1 MKKKY
6 IQPACEVV
14 EIKIESNLLVPSV
27 HDVDNNAD
35 LGGGGNDSG
44 YEGDVRARQVVGV
57 DWDDWEE

>member
-1 MKKKY
+1 MKKTY

-14 EIKIESNLLVPSV
+14 EIKIGSNLLQASEVQ
-27 HDVDNNAD
+27 DVKGNAN

-57 DWDDWEE
+57 DWDDWE